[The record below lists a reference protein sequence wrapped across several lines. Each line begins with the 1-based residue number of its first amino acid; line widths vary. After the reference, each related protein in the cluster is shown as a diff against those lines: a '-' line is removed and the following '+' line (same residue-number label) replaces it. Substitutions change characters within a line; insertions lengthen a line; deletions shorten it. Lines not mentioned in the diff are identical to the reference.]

1 MKKYTVTLSK
11 DERKTLGELTSKGTQ
26 KSQKIPDYNQLLF
39 YNQSKS
45 EKSYESKISLESTLP
60 IVPKIKKGVTIS

>member
-1 MKKYTVTLSK
+1 MLLNNM
-11 DERKTLGELTSKGTQ
+11 ERYTQ